1 VFLKPPVVLWRLFLL
16 YGVTDKSQL
25 SFKVSNRSAVEHF
38 SLLKKT
44 IPNKS
49 NHNEITRCRS
59 VMKKLILSS
68 IAFAA
73 LAANAVAADLPTQ
86 KAPPAV
92 TPEPLWKGFYIGL
105 NAGGTWSNNN
115 TINSSTWLLFQP
127 AGSADNYTAAILSG
141 PKSSSS
147 AGGFIGG
154 GQIGYNWQ
162 ARYAGYNFITG
173 VEADMQGIA
182 ASNGNQNRWN
192 FNPNAGLS
200 AGHPYALSTN
210 VQGNSNL
217 SWLGTVRGR
226 LGYIVM
232 PTLVVYGT
240 GGLAYGAYS
249 SNTQLSQN
257 WNDISGGGHNYFNY
271 GASSSST
278 TMVGWT
284 AGGGAE
290 WMFMPNWSV
299 KAEYLYYDLGNMS
312 GSLVNNYYGL
322 NASSGDNGSESIT
335 NYSKRISGNIV
346 RAGVNYHFNLA
357 NVAPII
363 AKF

>member
-1 VFLKPPVVLWRLFLL
+1 
-16 YGVTDKSQL
+16 
-25 SFKVSNRSAVEHF
+25 
-38 SLLKKT
+38 
-44 IPNKS
+44 
-49 NHNEITRCRS
+49 
-59 VMKKLILSS
+59 MKKLLLSS

-141 PKSSSS
+141 PQSSSS

-226 LGYIVM
+226 LGYLVM